1 MVRRRA
7 ADAQGRIP
15 GRVEIGSRHSRGLL
29 IAMGYALDFG
39 AVLRGLDQL
48 LWGLGLGLLMGLAGL
63 AAGSVIGVIAALAH
77 VFGPRPAQ
85 TVVRFYVGFIRNV
98 PILVLALFAYFALP
112 QYGIRFSN
120 ITTFA
125 LVLAIYAGAYLT
137 ESFRAAMVTVPS
149 GILDAGRSIGLTGT
163 GLQLFVVLPIALRNA
178 LPSVG
183 NNFISLFKDTSIA
196 AVIAV
201 PELTFEAR
209 KINNESFR
217 VIEVWLA
224 ASFLYVAT
232 CALIAM
238 VLRRLEAWFPRN

>member
-1 MVRRRA
+1 
-7 ADAQGRIP
+7 
-15 GRVEIGSRHSRGLL
+15 
-29 IAMGYALDFG
+29 MGYALDFS
-39 AVLRGLDQL
+39 AVLRGLDQMPVGACV
-48 LWGLGLGLLMGLAGL
+48 GLVMGLAGL
-63 AAGSVIGVIAALAH
+63 AAGSLIGIAAALAN

-85 TVVRFYVGFIRNV
+85 IIVRLYVGLIRNV
-98 PILVLALFAYFALP
+98 PILVLALFAFFALP

-125 LVLAIYAGAYLT
+125 AVLAIYAGAYLA
-137 ESFRAAMVTVPS
+137 ESFRAAMITVPS
-149 GILDAGRSIGLTGT
+149 GVLDAARSIGLTGT
-163 GLQLFVVLPIALRNA
+163 GIALYVVLPIALRNA

-201 PELTFEAR
+201 PELTFQAR

-217 VIEVWLA
+217 VIEVWLV

-232 CALIAM
+232 CGLIALA
-238 VLRRLEAWFPRN
+238 LRQLEARFPKF

>member
-1 MVRRRA
+1 
-7 ADAQGRIP
+7 
-15 GRVEIGSRHSRGLL
+15 
-29 IAMGYALDFG
+29 
-39 AVLRGLDQL
+39 
-48 LWGLGLGLLMGLAGL
+48 
-63 AAGSVIGVIAALAH
+63 VIGIIAALAH

-85 TVVRFYVGFIRNV
+85 TMVRLYVGFIRNM

-112 QYGIRFSN
+112 QFGIRFSN

-125 LVLAIYAGAYLT
+125 AVLAIYAGAYLT
-137 ESFRAAMVTVPS
+137 ESFRAAMITVPH
-149 GILDAGRSIGLTGT
+149 GVLDAARSIGLTGT
-163 GLQLFVVLPIALRNA
+163 GMALHVVLPIALRNA
-178 LPSVG
+178 LPSIG

-201 PELTFEAR
+201 PELTFQAR

-232 CALIAM
+232 CALIAIA
-238 VLRRLEAWFPRN
+238 LRRLEAWFPKF

>member
-1 MVRRRA
+1 
-7 ADAQGRIP
+7 
-15 GRVEIGSRHSRGLL
+15 
-29 IAMGYALDFG
+29 MGYALDFS

-48 LWGLGLGLLMGLAGL
+48 LWGLGLGLTMGLAGL
-63 AAGSVIGVIAALAH
+63 AAGSVIGIIAALAH

-85 TVVRFYVGFIRNV
+85 RMVRLYVGFIRNM

-112 QYGIRFSN
+112 QFGIRFSN

-125 LVLAIYAGAYLT
+125 AVLAIYAGAYLT
-137 ESFRAAMVTVPS
+137 ESFRAAMITVPH
-149 GILDAGRSIGLTGT
+149 GVLDAARSIGLTGT
-163 GLQLFVVLPIALRNA
+163 GMASI
-178 LPSVG
+178 G

-201 PELTFEAR
+201 PELTFQAR

-232 CALIAM
+232 CALIAIA
-238 VLRRLEAWFPRN
+238 LRRLEAWFPKF